1 MASVAKLFEGM
12 PSAFDAEKAGDFNA
26 TVQFDL
32 AGEDGGQ
39 WFVVIADG
47 KCAVAE
53 GTNEGSD
60 ATIHME
66 ASDYVDMIS
75 GDLNPMQAF
84 IQQKVKVEGD
94 LNTVMKFQGLFGQ

>member
-1 MASVAKLFEGM
+1 MASIAELFAGM
-12 PSAFDAEKAGDFNA
+12 PSAFDADKAGDFNA

-32 AGEDGGQ
+32 SGDDGGQ
-39 WFVVIADG
+39 WFVTIGDG
-47 KCAVAE
+47 KCTVEE
-53 GTNEGSD
+53 GTREEVE